1 MANGTGWF
9 SKLLAGTGAPAPA
22 AAPDIQELIDE
33 AVAKK
38 VAPLVQTQVTHS
50 VGTAATQEMLKAA
63 IGPMVQGTL
72 QAGIADHLATYKPPQ
87 LFLHSGVQKAALTA
101 FPGFTAGIAQA
112 GSPLQQLLN
121 NPPVLSHY
129 ATQHSDGRRVP
140 VVLALVRDT
149 SGNTLPGIGLRLVEH
164 TKFQVGTAARDAVG
178 LVATI
183 TTTLPHNLVV
193 GDSVTVQTGD
203 ASFDGAVT
211 VIPTVPA
218 APNTFSYANPG
229 PPSVT
234 ATFAPSAQ
242 AIRTKLVDLTTTN
255 SIGLALLRFPTRAAG
270 TASDG
275 EVSLLDLTQSQLVTV
290 PATTQHVLVEFIV
303 PSLPTSLLPTIDNPL
318 ERLPSDFT
326 VELCEDVTRLMGR
339 LPDPV
344 LGNLAAP
351 DDFRSG
357 RTRLVRRLTVPRIS
371 VGADVKSIARAG
383 AVAVATIVT
392 ETPHGLAPG
401 DKVSIG
407 GTADASFHG
416 TFTVTAVPSPTT
428 FTYANQ
434 GGDVLPTASTGLA
447 RRNPPRRYLVRL
459 RQEWMLLGYTL
470 GEITAVDALD
480 PGKIVQDVVRTA
492 EQAAERVTES
502 VDQAT
507 ALAQE
512 LVRNVMNQAS
522 SVDTLLDVATRSE
535 TRVSASGFGRLG
547 GKGVGRLG
555 GVLGSVGAAIG
566 GLFGGSSGAELGVRT
581 GAGLFAGANTT
592 SRVNTSLQVNS
603 LLQTARSEV
612 NRTVRMASSAL
623 RDLQTTAARQVGQV
637 SPLLSRVSNLLHW
650 TVYENYAVSTH
661 VEDVV
666 EVTSV
671 RVAAPAQGPLQPLF
685 TDEEIAFEYRRLF
698 EPALL
703 EPRLAPHFD
712 VLGNA
717 VVNRLAGGAPI
728 SAVHVAVDYSA
739 TLFEA
744 DLSIAI
750 GDQTVTVRLTPGAG
764 SVRRWLA
771 ITPTLPGVL
780 GEVDLSLSLRPPV
793 LPLSLLG
800 SNLGQIFA
808 SARVTVNQLRFWF
821 GGSPATAPE
830 QTETF
835 ATGLEVTVAAPNATQ
850 KRELNPNPQ
859 FIDTSHNP
867 LFRHINR
874 NRTYYFGIL
883 AQEAQASPALRDDA
897 PELANFDGDHALW
910 RLPIVGFEGDRA
922 LVISDV
928 RPDDPDAANLL
939 ADVGAATIVQ
949 LAAPGA
955 YGEALKGLLT
965 LLNVDP
971 DKLVDEASLIH
982 PSLLPVPPG
991 VAVPGG
997 VGGLGGIGPAG
1008 PPGPIGPIGPI
1019 GPQGLAGVPGAAG
1032 VPGLPGVPGVPGAAG
1047 LPGLPGLPGV
1057 PGPIGP

>member
-9 SKLLAGTGAPAPA
+9 SKLLGVTAASPAA
-22 AAPDIQELIDE
+22 AAPDIQELIDT

-38 VAPLVQTQVTHS
+38 VAPLIQTQVAHS
-50 VGTAATQEMLKAA
+50 VATAATQEMLNAA
-63 IGPMVQGTL
+63 IEPMVQGTL
-72 QAGIADHLATYKPPQ
+72 QAGIADQLATYNPPH
-87 LFLHSGVQKAALTA
+87 LYLHSSVQKAVLHT
-101 FPGFTAGIAQA
+101 FPGFTAGLAQA
-112 GSPLQQLLN
+112 NSALQQLLN

-129 ATQHSDGRRVP
+129 ATEHSDGRRVP

-149 SGNTLPGIGLRLVEH
+149 NGKTLAGIGLRLEEH
-164 TKFQVGTAARDAVG
+164 TSFAISSVSATAGFV
-178 LVATI
+178 TI
-183 TTTLPHNLVV
+183 TTTTPHTLLV
-193 GDSVTVQTGD
+193 GESVTIQGTG
-203 ASFDGAVT
+203 AAGLDGTHT
-211 VIPTVPA
+211 VAPAIPSGSTTQFTCFVSGA
-218 APNTFSYANPG
+218 LLSAPLTPVG
-229 PPSVT
+229 
-234 ATFAPSAQ
+234 AQ
-242 AIRTKLVDLTTTN
+242 AIRHKLVDLTTTN
-255 SIGLALLRFPTRAAG
+255 SIGLALLRFSTRAAG
-270 TASDG
+270 IASNG
-275 EVSLLDLTQSQLVTV
+275 EVSLLDLTQSQQVTV
-290 PATTQHVLVEFIV
+290 PATVQHVLMEFIV
-303 PSLPTSLLPTIDNPL
+303 PSLPTALLPTIDNPL
-318 ERLPSDFT
+318 ERLPSDFS
-326 VELCEDVTRLMGR
+326 VELCEDVTRLIGR

-344 LGNLAAP
+344 LGSVAAP

-357 RTRLVRRLTVPRIS
+357 RTRLIRRLTVPRIS
-371 VGADVKSIARAG
+371 VGADVAEMERANDF
-383 AVAVATIVT
+383 AIIDTQ
-392 ETPHGLAPG
+392 TPHGLVPG
-401 DKVSIG
+401 DKVTIG

-416 TFTVTAVPSPTT
+416 TFTVAAVTSPST
-428 FTYANQ
+428 FTYANP
-434 GGDVLPTASTGLA
+434 GGPVHFPASTGLA
-447 RRNPPRRYLVRL
+447 RRSPPRRYLVRL

-470 GEITAVDALD
+470 GEITGVDALD

-507 ALAQE
+507 ATAQE

-522 SVDTLLDVATRSE
+522 SVDTLLDVAARSE

-547 GKGVGRLG
+547 GKGAGKAG
-555 GVLGSVGAAIG
+555 GVLG

-612 NRTVRMASSAL
+612 NRTVRMASSTL
-623 RDLQTTAARQVGQV
+623 RDLQSTAARQVGQV

-671 RVAAPAQGPLQPLF
+671 RIAEPPQGPAQPLF

-717 VVNRLAGGAPI
+717 VINRLAGGASI

-764 SVRRWLA
+764 SARRWLS

-780 GEVDLSLSLRPPV
+780 GEVDLTLSLRPPGF
-793 LPLSLLG
+793 PPSLLG

-808 SARVTVNQLRFWF
+808 SAKVTVNQLRFWF

-835 ATGLEVTVAAPNATQ
+835 ATGLEVTVAAPNAAQ
-850 KRELNPNPQ
+850 KRELNPSQ
-859 FIDTSHNP
+859 QTIDTSHNP

-874 NRTYYFGIL
+874 NRTYYFGVL
-883 AQEAQASPALRDDA
+883 AQEAQVSPALRDDA
-897 PELANFDGDHALW
+897 PALANFNGDHGLW

-928 RPDDPDAANLL
+928 QPNDPDAVNLL
-939 ADVGAATIVQ
+939 ADAGAATIVQ

-955 YGEALKGLLT
+955 YGEALKGLLS
-965 LLNVDP
+965 LLPVDP
-971 DKLVDEASLIH
+971 DKLVDEATLVH
-982 PSLLPVPPG
+982 PALLPVLPG
-991 VAVPGG
+991 AVVP
-997 VGGLGGIGPAG
+997 GGLGGIGIPGPAG
-1008 PPGPIGPIGPI
+1008 PAGPIGPLGPI

-1032 VPGLPGVPGVPGAAG
+1032 VPGVPGLPGAAG
-1047 LPGLPGLPGV
+1047 VPGLPGLPGV
-1057 PGPIGP
+1057 PGL